1 MRSPVRVTGK
11 AVIATG
17 RIHAGADV
25 VGGRPTRLAA
35 AEGATCAAV
44 DVPAV
49 LAPTSGAPS

>member
-1 MRSPVRVTGK
+1 MRSPVRDTGK
-11 AVIATG
+11 SVIATR

-35 AEGATCAAV
+35 AEGASRAAV

>member
-25 VGGRPTRLAA
+25 VSGRPTRLVA
-35 AEGATCAAV
+35 AEGTSCAAV
-44 DVPAV
+44 DMPAV